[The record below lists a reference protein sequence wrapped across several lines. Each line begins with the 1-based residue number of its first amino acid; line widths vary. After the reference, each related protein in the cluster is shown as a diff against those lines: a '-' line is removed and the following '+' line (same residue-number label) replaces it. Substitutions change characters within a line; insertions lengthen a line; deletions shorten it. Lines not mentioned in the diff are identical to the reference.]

1 MRYLAHTPAR
11 RKEILETIGVSSV
24 DDLFKDVP
32 SSVLNP
38 SIEGLS
44 DHQSEWSVEQHFRK
58 LANQNRNAS
67 DGPFFIGG
75 GIYHHHIPAA
85 VDHLIQRGEFLTSYT
100 PYQPEI
106 SQGTLQYLFEFQT
119 QVAELTG
126 MDIANASLYDGAA
139 SMVEAIMMAKRIT
152 GRKKSIIS
160 GGVHPHYKET
170 AETYAEFGGFSLEC
184 LNPNTPDLTL
194 TPNIACVVIQYPN
207 FFGEVN
213 DFRNLAKT
221 CHDNGSLLVVVV
233 TEIISL
239 GLLEAPGNLGA
250 DIVVGEGQS
259 LGNGMN
265 FGGPTLGLFACTEK
279 YIRQMPGRIVG
290 ETIDRDGKRGWVL
303 TLSTREQHIRREK
316 ATSNICTNSGL
327 CVLGFTIHLSLLGA
341 VGLERVAKLNHAQ
354 AVKLRSELLKI
365 SGIKVITKN
374 FFNELRIELPVA
386 AEPLIEKL
394 AKDGIL
400 AGIPL
405 SRLYPGQF
413 SNQLLLAATELASDE
428 DISALSSA
436 IQSYLKSF

>member
-1 MRYLAHTPAR
+1 MRYLAHTSTR
-11 RKEILETIGVSSV
+11 RKEILDTIGVSSV
-24 DDLFKDVP
+24 DDLFKDVNP
-32 SSVLNP
+32 AVLNP
-38 SIEGLS
+38 AIQTLP
-44 DHQSEWSVEQHFRK
+44 DHQSEWAVEQHFRK

-75 GIYHHHIPAA
+75 GIYRHHIPAA
-85 VDHLIQRGEFLTSYT
+85 IDHLIQRGEFLTSYT

-126 MDIANASLYDGAA
+126 MDIANASLYDGAT
-139 SMVEAIMMAKRIT
+139 SMVEAILMAQRIT
-152 GRKKSIIS
+152 GRKKSIIA

-170 AETYAEFGGFSLEC
+170 AQTYAEFGGFTLEC
-184 LNPNTPDLTL
+184 LAPHTNDIKLT
-194 TPNIACVVIQYPN
+194 TDIACVVIQYPN
-207 FFGEVN
+207 FFGEIN
-213 DFRNLAKT
+213 DFRELAKS
-221 CHDNGSLLVVVV
+221 CHANGSLLVVVV
-233 TEIISL
+233 TEIMSL

-265 FGGPTLGLFACTEK
+265 FGGPTLGLFACQEK
-279 YIRQMPGRIVG
+279 HIRQMPGRIVG
-290 ETIDRDGKRGWVL
+290 ETVDIEGKRGWVL

-341 VGLERVAKLNHAQ
+341 VGLNRVAKLNHQQ

-365 SGIKVITKN
+365 PGVKTLTKN
-374 FFNELRIELPVA
+374 FFNEFTIELPVA
-386 AEPLIEKL
+386 AEPLVEAL

-413 SNQLLLAATELASDE
+413 SNQLLLAGTELTSDE
-428 DISALSSA
+428 DILALSSA
-436 IQSYLKSF
+436 IQSYLQ

>member
-24 DDLFKDVP
+24 DDLFKDVAV
-32 SSVLNP
+32 SVLNP
-38 SIEGLS
+38 SIEGLP
-44 DHQSEWSVEQHFRK
+44 DHQNEWSVEQHFRK
-58 LANQNRNAS
+58 LAGQNRSAS

-75 GIYHHHIPAA
+75 GIYRHHIPAA
-85 VDHLIQRGEFLTSYT
+85 VDHLVQRGEFLTSYT

-126 MDIANASLYDGAA
+126 MDIANASLYDGAT
-139 SMVEAIMMAKRIT
+139 SMVEAILMAQRIT

-160 GGVHPHYKET
+160 GGVHLHYAET
-170 AETYAEFGGFSLEC
+170 AQTYAEFGGFSLEC
-184 LNPNTPDLTL
+184 LSPHTTDFKLTPDT
-194 TPNIACVVIQYPN
+194 ACVVIQYPN
-207 FFGEVN
+207 FFGEIN
-213 DFRNLAKT
+213 DFRELAKI
-221 CHDNGSLLVVVV
+221 CHNNGSLLVVVV
-233 TEIISL
+233 TEIMSL
-239 GLLEAPGNLGA
+239 GLLEAPGKLGA

-265 FGGPTLGLFACTEK
+265 FGGPTLGLFACGEK
-279 YIRQMPGRIVG
+279 HIRQMPGRIVG
-290 ETIDRDGKRGWVL
+290 ETVDKEGKRGWVL

-354 AVKLRSELLKI
+354 AVKLRDELLKI
-365 SGIKVITKN
+365 PGIKVITKN
-374 FFNELRIELPVA
+374 FFNELTVELPVA
-386 AEPLIEKL
+386 AEPFVESL

-413 SNQLLLAATELASDE
+413 SNQLLLTATELTSDE
-428 DISALSSA
+428 DIADLCSA
-436 IQSYLKSF
+436 IQSYLS